1 MKDNSQTYH
10 SKEKNAPSAEQSG
23 LMANITGLAQAIKVA
38 NLTWRDL
45 FVISWETI
53 VALILVEVWT
63 VGKPGQKDWQ
73 N

>member
-1 MKDNSQTYH
+1 MKDNSQIYQ
-10 SKEKNAPSAEQSG
+10 SKEKNAPSVEQSG
-23 LMANITGLAQAIKVA
+23 LMANIIGLAQAKEVA

-45 FVISWETI
+45 FVITWETI

-63 VGKPGQKDWQ
+63 VGKRGQNDCK